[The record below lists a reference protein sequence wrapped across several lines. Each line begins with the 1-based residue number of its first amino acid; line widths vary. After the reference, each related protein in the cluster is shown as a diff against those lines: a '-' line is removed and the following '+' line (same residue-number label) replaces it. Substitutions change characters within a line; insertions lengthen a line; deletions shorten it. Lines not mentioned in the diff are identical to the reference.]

1 MDNRHIQCQASAL
14 PLPLTPSAENGRDG
28 VMARRYNLVA
38 IYSFGSRARE
48 VAAQVA
54 GEAAEVS
61 YPGSDVDI
69 GVLPAPGQHLTAAER
84 ADLTVALEDLLELGQ
99 VDMVILPEAPP
110 FLALDIVR
118 GELLYTTDPVA
129 EAEYQLYV
137 LRQAA
142 NLAPFERRRRWML
155 LTREANQ
162 MGPSTIQA
170 KIVLDRIMWVR
181 RMLDGIRA
189 LPRDSLAEFTA
200 DPRNPAAAESYLRR
214 GLEALLDLGR
224 HTLAKGL
231 NCPVTEYREVARE
244 LGKAGVLGPEETA
257 LLARMAGYRNRLVNF
272 YHEVSVEEL
281 YEISTQGLADVERV
295 LEALERWL
303 RAHPELLDQAL

>member
-14 PLPLTPSAENGRDG
+14 PLPLTPSAEKGRDG

-129 EAEYQLYV
+129 EAEYLCSLYNVNCV
-137 LRQAA
+137 LSAKRTKKQFLSSCAASPRQCASLSSA
-142 NLAPFERRRRWML
+142 SLRERRR
-155 LTREANQ
+155 
-162 MGPSTIQA
+162 A
-170 KIVLDRIMWVR
+170 K
-181 RMLDGIRA
+181 
-189 LPRDSLAEFTA
+189 S
-200 DPRNPAAAESYLRR
+200 
-214 GLEALLDLGR
+214 
-224 HTLAKGL
+224 
-231 NCPVTEYREVARE
+231 
-244 LGKAGVLGPEETA
+244 
-257 LLARMAGYRNRLVNF
+257 
-272 YHEVSVEEL
+272 
-281 YEISTQGLADVERV
+281 
-295 LEALERWL
+295 
-303 RAHPELLDQAL
+303 